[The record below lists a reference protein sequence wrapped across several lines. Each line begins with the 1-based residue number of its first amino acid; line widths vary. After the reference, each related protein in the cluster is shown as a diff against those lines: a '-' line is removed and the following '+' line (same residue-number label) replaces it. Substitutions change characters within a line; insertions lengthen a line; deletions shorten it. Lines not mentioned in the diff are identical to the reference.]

1 MSTFVFIIISIHSL
15 TNMRPQLHI
24 KAICFPRVSGVSSQE
39 TKRVLTPPA
48 ALWSPARRIR
58 LSAASDICPSA
69 VKPELTVDV
78 CVWKSKIW
86 TVWHQHIRAIISD
99 MINNEWMEFIFFVE
113 LILNFDIYPNYRGDN
128 TIKFEYISEKPHLE
142 IKSCTFIKVTFT
154 CHFQIICSPTA
165 AQSLD
170 QSDVIT
176 GDSFLSP
183 SRGKRRDMLHWQI

>member
-78 CVWKSKIW
+78 CVWKSEIW
-86 TVWHQHIRAIISD
+86 TVWYQHKGNKWYD
-99 MINNEWMEFIFFVE
+99 QYEWMEFIFFVE
-113 LILNFDIYPNYRGDN
+113 LILNFDTYPNYRGDN
-128 TIKFEYISEKPHLE
+128 TVKFEYISEKHHLKIE
-142 IKSCTFIKVTFT
+142 KLYFY
-154 CHFQIICSPTA
+154 
-165 AQSLD
+165 
-170 QSDVIT
+170 
-176 GDSFLSP
+176 
-183 SRGKRRDMLHWQI
+183 